1 MDRLIA
7 AARGDIPADLLFTN
21 AEIFNPFSCSWD
33 LTSFG
38 VKDGIVLGTG
48 VYRAHKVCSL
58 KNARV
63 VPGLIDAHVHVES
76 SMLTPFEYAHL
87 VSSHGTTTVIADPH
101 EIANVL
107 GSAGIR
113 YMLAARP
120 ALSIDLLIM
129 LPSCVPATPDD
140 LGGAVLNAADL
151 EPFLDLDGVIG
162 VGEMMNVPGVIGND
176 PEVALKCALSPI
188 VDGHAPLL
196 SGHPLDA
203 YILAGVQSDH
213 ECTTAR
219 EAGERLS
226 RGMYLYLREGSTEQ
240 NLKALAS
247 VVSRCT
253 VPRCSFATD
262 DRHADL
268 LARAG
273 HIDDCIRK
281 AIEYGV
287 DPDDAIRMATL
298 SPAERFRLTDRGALA
313 PGRRADFCVLQKGS
327 IFTVQRTF
335 RGGRPV
341 DAVDADMPPTPHPV
355 RTYACTAPDR
365 HELKIRTQGSCRVI
379 GLVPGQILTDSLVLT
394 PTAGIV
400 PDLEEDLLKVVVCD
414 AYRGSQYGVGLV
426 HGFGF
431 KSGAIATSVAHDAH
445 NIIAVGTSD
454 QEINRAVDQVISA
467 HGALA
472 AVLGERTAILPLE
485 CAGLM
490 SVLPYRQVV
499 ADLDKVNDL
508 AAGME
513 GIRDPFMYLS
523 FLALPVIPH
532 LRITPRGLFDVDAQQ
547 LVPLEYTTDNEW
559 ADLKPER
566 RG

>member
-1 MDRLIA
+1 MNRLLA
-7 AARGDIPADLLFTN
+7 AAMGEIPADLLFTD
-21 AEIFNPFSCSWD
+21 AEVFNPFTCSWE

-38 VKDGIVLGTG
+38 VMDGVVLGTG
-48 VYRAHKVCSL
+48 TYDAHQVCSL
-58 KNARV
+58 KKARV

-76 SMLTPFEYAHL
+76 SLLTPFEYAHL

-113 YMLAARP
+113 YMLATRP
-120 ALSIDLLIM
+120 ALAIDLLIM

-140 LGGAVLNAADL
+140 QGGAVLNAADL
-151 EPFLDLDGVIG
+151 KPFLDQEGVIG
-162 VGEMMNVPGVIGND
+162 IGEMMNVPGVLSGD
-176 PEVALKCALSPI
+176 PEVARRCALSPI

-196 SGHPLDA
+196 TGHPLDA

-219 EAGERLS
+219 EVRERLS

-240 NLKALAS
+240 NIKALIGE
-247 VVSRCT
+247 VSRCT

-268 LARAG
+268 LMRAG

-281 AIEYGV
+281 AIEYGA

-298 SPAERFRLTDRGALA
+298 SPAERFRLTDRGALT

-327 IFTVQRTF
+327 VFTVQRTF

-341 DAVDADMPPTPHPV
+341 DRSDCTMPAMPHPV
-355 RTYACTAPDR
+355 RTFACTAPGPND
-365 HELKIRTQGSCRVI
+365 LKIRTSGPCRVI
-379 GLVPGQILTDSLVLT
+379 GLVPGQILTESLSLT
-394 PTAGIV
+394 PTAGWV
-400 PDLEEDLLKVVVCD
+400 PDLEEDLLKIVVCD
-414 AYRGSQYGVGLV
+414 AYHGSRYGVGLV

-454 QEINRAVDQVISA
+454 HEISRAVDQVIIA

-472 AVLGERTAILPLE
+472 AVLGERTEVLPLE

-499 ADLDKVNDL
+499 AELDNVNNL
-508 AAGME
+508 AADMG

-532 LRITPRGLFDVDAQQ
+532 LRITPRGLFDVDAQR
-547 LVPLEYTTDNEW
+547 LVPLECAGDDEW
-559 ADLKPER
+559 A
-566 RG
+566 GQ

>member
-1 MDRLIA
+1 MDQRIA
-7 AARGDIPADLLFTN
+7 AALGEIPADILFTD
-21 AEIFNPFSCSWD
+21 AEVFNPFTCSWE

-38 VKDGIVLGTG
+38 VKDGVVLGTG
-48 VYRAHKVCSL
+48 EYRAHQVCSL
-58 KNARV
+58 KKARV
-63 VPGLIDAHVHVES
+63 VPGLIDAHVHIES
-76 SMLTPFEYAHL
+76 SLLTPFEYAHL

-120 ALSIDLLIM
+120 ALPIDLLIM

-140 LGGAVLNAADL
+140 RGGAVLNAADL
-151 EPFLDLDGVIG
+151 QPFLEMDGVIG
-162 VGEMMNVPGVIGND
+162 MGEMMNVPGVLGGD
-176 PEVALKCALSPI
+176 PEVARKCALSAI

-213 ECTTAR
+213 ECTTAEEVR
-219 EAGERLS
+219 ERLS

-240 NLKALAS
+240 NLKALIGE
-247 VVSRCT
+247 VSRCT

-268 LARAG
+268 LMRAG

-281 AIEYGV
+281 AIEYGA

-298 SPAERFRLTDRGALA
+298 SPAERFRLTDRGALT
-313 PGRRADFCVLQKGS
+313 PGRRADFCVLQKGPV
-327 IFTVQRTF
+327 FAVQQTF

-341 DAVDADMPPTPHPV
+341 DRGDMATPVMPHPV
-355 RTYACTAPDR
+355 RTFACTTPGQSDLR
-365 HELKIRTQGSCRVI
+365 IRTNGPCRVI
-379 GLVPGQILTDSLVLT
+379 GLVPGQILTESLCLT
-394 PTAGIV
+394 PTAGLV
-400 PDLEEDLLKVVVCD
+400 PDLEEDLLKVVACD
-414 AYRGSQYGVGLV
+414 AYRGLQYGVGLV

-454 QEINRAVDQVISA
+454 HEISRAVDLVISA

-472 AVLGERTAILPLE
+472 AVLGERTAVLPLE

-499 ADLDKVNDL
+499 AELDQVNDL
-508 AAGME
+508 TAEME

-547 LVPLEYTTDNEW
+547 RVPLECARDDEWTD
-559 ADLKPER
+559 R
-566 RG
+566 